1 MLISGRR
8 EGEGGWR
15 QERQTESR
23 ERGRERLKRENLLGF
38 IFSYQQW
45 VQDIFLGF
53 PGALPEINNYCKLMP
68 GDSIFGASVKFLFH
82 MPSLPLCI
90 H

>member
-15 QERQTESR
+15 QERDGQTDR
-23 ERGRERLKRENLLGF
+23 DDRLKTENLLGF

-53 PGALPEINNYCKLMP
+53 PGALPEINNYCMLMP
-68 GDSIFGASVKFLFH
+68 ND
-82 MPSLPLCI
+82 
-90 H
+90 